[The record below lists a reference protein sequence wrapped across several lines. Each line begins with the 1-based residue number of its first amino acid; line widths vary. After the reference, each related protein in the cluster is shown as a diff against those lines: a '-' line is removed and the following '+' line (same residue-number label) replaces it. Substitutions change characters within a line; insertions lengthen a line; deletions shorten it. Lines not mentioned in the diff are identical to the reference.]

1 MRSCKLMQLYEYTN
15 GTHRK
20 EIKDIVLIER
30 EYLEHLIYEHEK
42 MYTCIEHK
50 LISGMLM
57 QQ

>member
-1 MRSCKLMQLYEYTN
+1 MQLYKYTN

-42 MYTCIEHK
+42 MYNA
-50 LISGMLM
+50 
-57 QQ
+57 